1 MFVVRANALSSASFM
16 AGRFSIIAL
25 TATKSEFFDQV
36 FGCKSIKLEAAGR
49 SFESV

>member
-1 MFVVRANALSSASFM
+1 MFVTRANALSAASFM

-25 TATKSEFFDQV
+25 TATKSEFCDQV
-36 FGCKSIKLEAAGR
+36 FGCKSMKLEAAGR